1 MTILLKVQAWALVI
15 AASAAAGLVYD
26 LTFSGG
32 QRPLVAVVY
41 GLFTGVP
48 IFAFIRGL
56 ILQGL
61 GRGLRRLAFP
71 VYAPLAIILCV
82 ASIVASNTTAGTVLW
97 WLGVFKGSYQSEV
110 LHVPPTVIFY
120 SLAVSAM
127 AVFVAR
133 MSDLIGR
140 DMFIN
145 LLLGRYHRPVRE
157 ERVFLFIDVVG
168 STAFAEAFGDLRA
181 QSYLGHFFA
190 SLTEPVRRFRG
201 SIDDYVGDLAII
213 TWPLAV
219 GVAKARCVE
228 CVFSIDEVIAKSKQ
242 DWIER
247 FGNVPRFRAALH
259 CGPVVTADVG
269 VDKHKIAYFGDTVNA
284 TARLEALSRELGAA
298 VLVSGDLF
306 ERLPA
311 LAEWITV
318 TALGAHAVRGR
329 SNLLEVIALARRRDL
344 NEGVANRRPED
355 LEERQA
361 GAGGAIPAGGLP
373 AEGVRGDLP
382 DPSSR

>member
-1 MTILLKVQAWALVI
+1 MTTLIRLQGWALVF

-26 LTFSGG
+26 FAFSGG
-32 QRPLVAVVY
+32 QRPLIAVVY

-56 ILQGL
+56 ILLGL
-61 GRGLRRLAFP
+61 SRALRRLAFP
-71 VYAPLAIILCV
+71 IYAPLAIILCV
-82 ASIVASNTTAGTVLW
+82 ASIVASNTAAGTVLW
-97 WLGVFKGSYQSEV
+97 WLGVIRGSYQREV
-110 LHVPPTVIFY
+110 LHIPPIVIFY

-168 STAFAEAFGDLRA
+168 STAFAETFGDLRA
-181 QSYLGHFFA
+181 QSFLGHFFA
-190 SLTEPVRRFRG
+190 SLTDPVRRFRG

-228 CVFSIDEVIAKSKQ
+228 CVFSIDEVIARNKH

-284 TARLEALSRELGAA
+284 TARLEALSRELGAT

-306 ERLPA
+306 VRLPA
-311 LAEWITV
+311 LPEWITA

-329 SNLLEVIALARRRDL
+329 SNLLEVIALARRRDV
-344 NEGVANRRPED
+344 NEGVDGQRLGD
-355 LEERQA
+355 VGQLKA
-361 GAGGAIPAGGLP
+361 GAHGAIPI
-373 AEGVRGDLP
+373 GDLP
-382 DPSSR
+382 AKSVGADLSDPSPR